1 MAKFFDRI
9 LKPFQRQMALPSRVI
24 PPVVGIASG
33 KGGTGKSMVTVNLG
47 VLIGSPRAR
56 VRILDADLGLGNAHL
71 PLGLK
76 PERNLQYFFE
86 GRGSLGDLVQHSRYG
101 VDVLPGGSGLSRLA
115 QLNYPDFRRFAL
127 GLDPVLEG
135 ASAVLVDSAA
145 GISPQ
150 TLSFLLASDLVLIV
164 TTPEITSLTDA
175 YALIKCLALRRP
187 GRGVYL
193 LVNHCDDLEQGR
205 RAFEKIRD
213 ISGRFLGIHVS
224 FLGAVP
230 GDPAVRL
237 ALAARTPIVIR
248 TPSSPAARGL
258 RSCARKLEGI
268 LEEIPRWRKVASYGR
283 RLLEAQR

>member
-9 LKPFQRQMALPSRVI
+9 FKPFQRHVALPSSLV

-47 VLIGSPRAR
+47 VLLGSPRAR

-76 PERNLQYFFE
+76 PDRNLQYFFE
-86 GRGSLGDLVQHSRYG
+86 EKGSLADLLQHSRYG

-115 QLNYPDFRRFAL
+115 HLNPSDFRRFAL
-127 GLDPVLEG
+127 GLDSVLEG
-135 ASAVLVDSAA
+135 AAAVLVDSAA

-187 GRGVYL
+187 GRGVSL
-193 LVNHCDDLEQGR
+193 LVNQCDDSQQGW

-230 GDPAVRL
+230 GDPAVRS

-248 TPSSPAARGL
+248 TPSAPAARGL
-258 RSCARKLEGI
+258 RACARRLEDI
-268 LEEIPRWRKVASYGR
+268 LEEIPQWRKVPSYGR

>member
-1 MAKFFDRI
+1 MARFFDRI
-9 LKPFQRQMALPSRVI
+9 LRPFQRQATLPSRLV

-33 KGGTGKSMVTVNLG
+33 KGGTGKSMVTVNLA
-47 VLIGSPRAR
+47 VLLGCPRAP

-86 GRGSLGDLVQHSRYG
+86 GHGPLGDLLQRSPYG

-115 QLNYPDFRRFAL
+115 HLRAPDFRRFAL

-135 ASAVLVDSAA
+135 AAAVLVDSAA

-175 YALIKCLALRRP
+175 YALIKCLSLRRP
-187 GRGVYL
+187 GKGVYL
-193 LVNHCDDLEQGR
+193 LVNHCDDAQQGR
-205 RAFEKIRD
+205 RAYEKIRD
-213 ISGRFLGIHVS
+213 ISSRFLGIHVS
-224 FLGAVP
+224 FMGAVP

-237 ALAARTPIVIR
+237 ALAARIPIVVR

-258 RSCARKLEGI
+258 RNCARKLQEV
-268 LEEIPRWRKVASYGR
+268 LEEIPRWRRVPSYGR
-283 RLLEAQR
+283 RLLDAQH

>member
-9 LKPFQRQMALPSRVI
+9 LKPFQRQVSLPSMVV

-47 VLIGSPRAR
+47 VLLGSQRAP

-76 PERNLQYFFE
+76 PKRNLQYFFE
-86 GRGSLGDLVQHSRYG
+86 GNGPLDDLLQRSRYG

-115 QLNYPDFRRFAL
+115 QLSPQEFRRFAL

-175 YALIKCLALRRP
+175 YALIKCLSLRRP

-193 LVNHCDDLEQGR
+193 LVNHCDDAQQGR

-224 FLGAVP
+224 FLGAIP

-237 ALAARTPIVIR
+237 ALAARTPIVVR
-248 TPSSPAARGL
+248 TPSSPAGRAL
-258 RSCARKLEGI
+258 RACARKLEEI
-268 LEEIPRWRKVASYGR
+268 LGEIPRWRNVPSYGR
-283 RLLEAQR
+283 RLLDTQV